1 MIIKGQ
7 VMNSCM
13 IPVRSICF
21 SAAFALLALPASA
34 KWTLSTEG
42 APSGCNHVI
51 SDGNWKIGVFKNSES
66 NWTLGKQG
74 NGQGTALL
82 AGSGDLDL
90 SSVEADCGVRLVSAS
105 NGALEK
111 NSVIFSAR
119 LPDSLETALGNTFN
133 ECKSLTNVVLG
144 TRFKTTGERMFR
156 SCSALKTVTFNDGI
170 EYIGSYGFSGCSSL
184 EWDEFTFP
192 ASLKTLGDHAFED
205 CTKIIGTV
213 TFPGVTNVTG
223 SYHFEDCT
231 AMTNFVAPRLVTT
244 ARVMFNR
251 CTALKSA
258 SFSPDLETIVAQSFE
273 KGDSQNTPQLES
285 FFPTNMPKLKT
296 FGEKAFRGQKL
307 LVGNFDFSLS
317 AITELPYYAFVDDE
331 KVGNVYLPE
340 GLTKIG
346 GAALGYGKK
355 SRVVWFCGPPPTMD
369 SDALNPKGGNPWVL
383 VAGKKHAAEWKSNE
397 HVETI
402 TDAERATAKTA
413 AESFGLKGFKP
424 IGKWTY
430 QTGGYTHWV
439 VEEPITGLITVVR

>member
-1 MIIKGQ
+1 MMDI
-7 VMNSCM
+7 NS
-13 IPVRSICF
+13 I
-21 SAAFALLALPASA
+21 SARAILLSAVIGLFTHSASA
-34 KWTLSTEG
+34 KWTVTTEG
-42 APSGCNHVI
+42 APSGCNRVI

-144 TRFKTTGERMFR
+144 TGFKTTGERMFR
-156 SCSALKTVTFNDGI
+156 YCSALKTVTFNNGI
-170 EYIGSYGFSGCSSL
+170 ESIGNYGFSGCSSL

-251 CTALKSA
+251 CRALKSA

-273 KGDSQNTPQLES
+273 KGDSQDTPQLES

-340 GLTKIG
+340 GLTNIR

-355 SRVVWFCGPPPTMD
+355 ARVVWFCGPPPAMY
-369 SDALNPKGGNPWVL
+369 SDALNPKGGNSWVL
-383 VAGKKHAAEWKSNE
+383 VAGRKHAAEWKSNDN
-397 HVETI
+397 VETI

-439 VEEPITGLITVVR
+439 VEEPISGLITVVR